1 MSDTHTCSEEKGGL
15 SSFLKIIAG
24 IILFGLVTGAILCA
38 YRANNKTYDQA
49 RAIERTKKLSELR
62 AKEAAILGGYA
73 VIDEA
78 KGVYQIPIEKS
89 MELEVEALKAKPL
102 RPAGVIVIK

>member
-1 MSDTHTCSEEKGGL
+1 MSDTHTCSGEKGGF

-24 IILFGLVTGAILCA
+24 IVLFGLVTGYVLCT
-38 YRANNKTYDQA
+38 YRSNNKTYDQT
-49 RAIERTKKLSELR
+49 RAVERAKKLSELR
-62 AKEAAILGGYA
+62 AKEAAILSGYA

-78 KGVYQIPIEKS
+78 KGIYQIPIEKS
-89 MELEVEALKAKPL
+89 MELEVEALKNKPL